1 MVYDFNLIIS
11 IIDKEEVNELKFK
24 IKSIMILST
33 FLLAVSAG
41 QICSAVPGDHVEDSE
56 KDIRTY
62 TLSILF
68 EEINGSIS
76 ERFGSDW
83 VFSPKKV
90 CEINGRNLT
99 VEGNL
104 IKDNQTK
111 IIRIDLEEDMSRYKV
126 TRVSEI

>member
-1 MVYDFNLIIS
+1 
-11 IIDKEEVNELKFK
+11 
-24 IKSIMILST
+24 MILST
-33 FLLAVSAG
+33 FLLAISAG

-68 EEINGSIS
+68 EEING
-76 ERFGSDW
+76 
-83 VFSPKKV
+83 
-90 CEINGRNLT
+90 RNLT

-111 IIRIDLEEDMSRYKV
+111 KIRVDLEKDKSRYKV